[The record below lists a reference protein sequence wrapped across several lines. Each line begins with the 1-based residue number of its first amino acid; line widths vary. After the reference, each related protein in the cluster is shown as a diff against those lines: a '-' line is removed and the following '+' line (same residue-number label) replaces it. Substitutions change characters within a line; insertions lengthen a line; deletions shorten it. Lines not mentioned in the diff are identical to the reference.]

1 MCTQNKNQTENW
13 RECIT
18 MNIRTGSPTKTVYL
32 TQWIKVGLEPQLVM
46 YDRGSNTNLIVGKLA
61 EMENMKIVSNN
72 ESGWWTKYKCGVY
85 KAVLGPSITG
95 ENRYL
100 DCQGV
105 NTIAGSLRK
114 QSLKEVNKELRSF
127 GLVDQHTPLPRYA
140 AGGSVG
146 VLMGKQDI
154 QLDPVLIAVLPS
166 GIGVYRCPF
175 VDMWGSQIANAGP
188 HPSFSTPTAK
198 VFSSS
203 LFSR

>member
-1 MCTQNKNQTENW
+1 
-13 RECIT
+13 
-18 MNIRTGSPTKTVYL
+18 
-32 TQWIKVGLEPQLVM
+32 
-46 YDRGSNTNLIVGKLA
+46 
-61 EMENMKIVSNN
+61 MKIVSNN

-85 KAVLGPSITG
+85 NAVLGPSITG

-175 VDMWGSQIANAGP
+175 VDMWGSQIAYPGP
-188 HPSFSTPTAK
+188 HPSFSTPTANT
-198 VFSSS
+198 FSSS
-203 LFSR
+203 MFSRLIRTPSTLRKEKKYTRESCRNPRLCHFAPPGWGDAAL